1 MTRLAPTVRAPSMR
15 LRSESLTGPRGVGH
29 RKTRSRP
36 QQCSAAPLAGAR
48 MRTTD
53 DRLRTLANQQP
64 PMCENLRGAANTSIA
79 ETSVFRSRALGP
91 VEKAAR
97 SGWTLGRAI
106 GGLLP
111 DVDDPLKAAIEVG
124 VVATASG
131 AAVAPVNGEAV
142 SPDGPRLATTS
153 TDRPRGRGTPCRG
166 VPVRN
171 VRQTQEASISNV
183 VRGRHRW
190 AAAGPGCGRMT
201 GRGPARPMDLD
212 ELVEHW
218 TLRPRR
224 SATRS
229 RGGTR
234 IGRDR
239 GGAAP
244 GPRLGDPPTV
254 HGGGGLPVARGQT
267 GPTGQLRR
275 SAETGAHCR
284 SRRRRPRP
292 GSGPC
297 RGWSAP
303 RRSPSRAAGT

>member
-1 MTRLAPTVRAPSMR
+1 MR
-15 LRSESLTGPRGVGH
+15 KPQGSGEYLDCGDVGLPLTSAWAGRESGQKWLD
-29 RKTRSRP
+29 
-36 QQCSAAPLAGAR
+36 AR
-48 MRTTD
+48 M
-53 DRLRTLANQQP
+53 
-64 PMCENLRGAANTSIA
+64 GY
-79 ETSVFRSRALGP
+79 
-91 VEKAAR
+91 
-97 SGWTLGRAI
+97 W
-106 GGLLP
+106 GLLP
-111 DVDDPLKAAIEVG
+111 DVDDLLMAAIEVG

-142 SPDGPRLATTS
+142 SPDGPLLATTS

-183 VRGRHRW
+183 GRGRHRW

-229 RGGTR
+229 RGGTGTR

-244 GPRLGDPPTV
+244 GPLLGDPPTV

-303 RRSPSRAAGT
+303 RRSPGRAAGT